1 MDALWTLAPLYLIAS
16 FLYSTVGHGGAS
28 AYLALAA
35 LVGLSRETMVPI
47 ALALNVLV
55 TSLGLWHYWRAGHF
69 RLRLLLPF
77 VVTSVPMAFVGGSL
91 EISPE
96 LFALLLGT
104 ALLLAALRLLGLSRT
119 MAPAREGEPRLL
131 WPFGLALGALL
142 GFLAGLIGVGGGI
155 FLSPLLLFL
164 GWADAKR
171 TAAVSAAFIW
181 LNSLSGLSAHAL
193 KGSLDWGLLLPLLIV
208 VAIGGGLGSRLGA
221 FRFPPVAIQRL
232 LGAVLL
238 VAAAKLLLQAV
249 AG

>member
-1 MDALWTLAPLYLIAS
+1 MDPLWVLAPLYLIAS

-28 AYLALAA
+28 AYLALSA
-35 LVGLSRETMVPI
+35 LVGLSREAMVPI

-55 TSLGLWHYWRAGHF
+55 TSLGLWHYSRAGHF
-69 RLRLLLPF
+69 RPKLLLPF
-77 VVTSVPMAFVGGSL
+77 VITSIPMAFLGGSL
-91 EISPE
+91 EVAPQV
-96 LFALLLGT
+96 FAALLGVT
-104 ALLLAALRLLGLSRT
+104 LLIAALRLLGLGRAMT
-119 MAPAREGEPRLL
+119 PHEVELRLL
-131 WPFGLALGALL
+131 WPAGLVLGALL

-164 GWADAKR
+164 GWADVKR

-181 LNSLSGLSAHAL
+181 LNSLSGLAAHAL
-193 KGSLDWGLLLPLLIV
+193 RGTPDWGLLWPLLIV

-221 FRFPPVAIQRL
+221 LKFSPVRVQRL

-238 VAAAKLLLQAV
+238 VASFKLLLQAL